1 MSKKI
6 EKMKIKE
13 IITKDSPKIKVLYEE
28 KDLRIHVISTLII
41 DDEGLGFTSSPVSEG
56 VGIEAKTPDNHFYV
70 IAFVKPDTHD
80 VKVEEVASEPDAEY
94 FYNRVLDYFAKA
106 EGNDKL
112 YYSVLEKAKQIV
124 REANNV

>member
-1 MSKKI
+1 M
-6 EKMKIKE
+6 
-13 IITKDSPKIKVLYEE
+13 LYEE
-28 KDLRIHVISTLII
+28 KDLRIHVISRLVFENEIT
-41 DDEGLGFTSSPVSEG
+41 GFVNLPVSEG
-56 VGIEAKTPDNHFYV
+56 VGIEAKTSDNHFYV
-70 IAFVKPDTHD
+70 IAFVEPDKHGN
-80 VKVEEVASEPDAEY
+80 VKVREIASEPDTEY

>member
-1 MSKKI
+1 MSKNI
-6 EKMKIKE
+6 KIKE

-28 KDLRIHVISTLII
+28 KDLRIHVISKLII
-41 DDEGLGFTSSPVSEG
+41 EDEKFGAVSLPASKG
-56 VGIEAKTPDNHFYV
+56 VGIEAKTSGNHFYV
-70 IAFVKPDTHD
+70 IAFVEPDEHGNIKVREIASKPD
-80 VKVEEVASEPDAEY
+80 EED

>member
-6 EKMKIKE
+6 KVKE
-13 IITKDSPKIKVLYEE
+13 IITEDSPKIKVLYEE
-28 KDLRIHVISTLII
+28 KDLRIHITNKLVVI
-41 DDEGLGFTSSPVSEG
+41 DDEGLKFTSLPISEG

-70 IAFVKPDTHD
+70 IAFVKPDAHGN
-80 VKVEEVASEPDAEY
+80 VVVEEIASKPDAEF
-94 FYNRVLDYFAKA
+94 FYNRVLDYFAEA

>member
-6 EKMKIKE
+6 KVKE
-13 IITKDSPKIKVLYEE
+13 FITKDSPKIKVLYEE
-28 KDLRIHVISTLII
+28 KDLRIHVINNLVVN
-41 DDEGLGFTSSPVSEG
+41 DEEVGFTSLPVSEG
-56 VGIEAKTPDNHFYV
+56 VGIEAKRSDNHFYV
-70 IAFVKPDTHD
+70 IAFVKPDAHENI
-80 VKVEEVASEPDAEY
+80 KVEEVASKPDAEY
-94 FYNRVLDYFAKA
+94 FYNRVLDYFTKA